1 MKAFCIVVLLHSVA
15 IEATSFL
22 PHEIRIGYNGRA
34 ERDEY
39 QRAKRKFG
47 KPELTVEL
55 MCKLQHNSCQPGAVA
70 ALAPIAAATT
80 AAATAVIV
88 KQAFARPDP
97 LPRGW
102 LPISYFVLITSVHG
116 DGLSGFE
123 QRTRSRAFNCFP
135 N

>member
-55 MCKLQHNSCQPGAVA
+55 MCKLQHNSCRA
-70 ALAPIAAATT
+70 AAAPAATT
-80 AAATAVIV
+80 VAATAVIV

-97 LPRGW
+97 LPK
-102 LPISYFVLITSVHG
+102 
-116 DGLSGFE
+116 E
-123 QRTRSRAFNCFP
+123 
-135 N
+135 